1 MIVVAH
7 DEFKK
12 TGLKNITK
20 LCKKNYVI
28 FDLKNLFNSSQVD
41 YKL

>member
-20 LCKKNYVI
+20 LCKKTHVI